1 VVRKQPPPPI
11 SFLPEPLS
19 RRRSPVVG
27 RPPPSALC
35 LGRRPFHPCKR
46 MRDFVAGSAIPA
58 NSGGCAAA
66 HRRAPPPPAWAPP
79 PRRVRSWLAVGSAAD
94 GPDSIDP
101 RVKPASNGQPGLFV
115 KETPGFFL
123 IACRSFHLERP
134 LKFSPKFYVLASVLL
149 EFHT

>member
-1 VVRKQPPPPI
+1 LDGLSHSPSFLPPRLQRVVRKQPPPPI

-19 RRRSPVVG
+19 RRRSPALAD
-27 RPPPSALC
+27 RPLRRYASVAALFTRASAC
-35 LGRRPFHPCKR
+35 
-46 MRDFVAGSAIPA
+46 AISWP
-58 NSGGCAAA
+58 GV
-66 HRRAPPPPAWAPP
+66 PPAWAPP